1 MGIEGSIM
9 DEVKRK
15 QLVCYVQR
23 MDGNRFPKQV
33 MEWIPPGKRRGR
45 PRTTWEM
52 RINERN
58 LAEEQWNN
66 RREW

>member
-1 MGIEGSIM
+1 
-9 DEVKRK
+9 
-15 QLVCYVQR
+15 

-33 MEWIPPGKRRGR
+33 MEWIPPGKRRGS

-52 RINERN
+52 RIRKMISERN